1 LFSALGNQ
9 LGGENEALRNL
20 LLDANSKINEL
31 DTIKTAVGKLVDP
44 VSKALRDFEAEKTEK
59 VGLQTVLNNTRTAY
73 GKLRNEVGDLE
84 KKLAAADSECQ
95 TLRQDLAAAQSL
107 LHTVETTKTDYS
119 IDIAAA
125 RAQIADLESNL
136 AQRTGECLALR
147 EENRRFDERLVAVDK
162 RVIAIESDLSAARQR
177 LLIADD
183 EKRAQVILLEKA
195 SVEAARLSRK
205 LTETEASF
213 NAVQGRL
220 RHAEA
225 SINESSIERARL
237 VTTLDE
243 VNERHE
249 RELTGQSMRFDSLK
263 ARAATLEK
271 VVADTRELLLA
282 RAEQIREYERRN
294 SEIATERNALHE
306 RVSNLQAALIEYE
319 SKYKEADQT
328 RAAYVERNE
337 ALARTLTAHEA
348 ALAQAADA
356 NATLADRV
364 GALEATRAAEKQATD
379 QKIEELAATLR
390 REKLGRAVAEGAL
403 ETARKDFSRLIREVK
418 AMRQNPPAPGE
429 PTPPRAANA
438 A

>member
-1 LFSALGNQ
+1 
-9 LGGENEALRNL
+9 
-20 LLDANSKINEL
+20 
-31 DTIKTAVGKLVDP
+31 
-44 VSKALRDFEAEKTEK
+44 
-59 VGLQTVLNNTRTAY
+59 
-73 GKLRNEVGDLE
+73 
-84 KKLAAADSECQ
+84 
-95 TLRQDLAAAQSL
+95 
-107 LHTVETTKTDYS
+107 
-119 IDIAAA
+119 
-125 RAQIADLESNL
+125 
-136 AQRTGECLALR
+136 
-147 EENRRFDERLVAVDK
+147 
-162 RVIAIESDLSAARQR
+162 
-177 LLIADD
+177 
-183 EKRAQVILLEKA
+183 
-195 SVEAARLSRK
+195 
-205 LTETEASF
+205 
-213 NAVQGRL
+213 
-220 RHAEA
+220 
-225 SINESSIERARL
+225 
-237 VTTLDE
+237 
-243 VNERHE
+243 
-249 RELTGQSMRFDSLK
+249 M
-263 ARAATLEK
+263 
-271 VVADTRELLLA
+271 VADTRELLLA

-294 SEIATERNALHE
+294 GEIAAERNALHE

-356 NATLADRV
+356 NATFADRV